1 LIGGVSAILEVD
13 SDVIK
18 SRSQTAVVAL
28 RRFTM
33 WGFPSGFIERLSK
46 LVAANLESQ
55 AKNLRGKLNFL
66 LRGWGCH
73 VATMTPR

>member
-1 LIGGVSAILEVD
+1 
-13 SDVIK
+13 
-18 SRSQTAVVAL
+18 
-28 RRFTM
+28 M